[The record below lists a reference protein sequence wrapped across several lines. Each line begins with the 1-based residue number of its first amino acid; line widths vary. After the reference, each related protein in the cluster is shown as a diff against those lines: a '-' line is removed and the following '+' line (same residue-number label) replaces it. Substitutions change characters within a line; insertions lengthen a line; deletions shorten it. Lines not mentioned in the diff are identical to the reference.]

1 MPKIDFGKTRKA
13 AYKAMNE
20 RSIKKNEE
28 IIRNIAPTAF
38 TVNKERTQK
47 SLIDSTLNA
56 INVTF
61 TPIKREKS
69 FIQTSYH
76 WNYVAL
82 SSNGIIRNM
91 MISIL
96 DNLKANSNIVD
107 ISNNQ
112 YATINSRSYYTA
124 IVELEKQ
131 NLIRLTN
138 KKHIIVI
145 NHNDIFLGD
154 FNKFCE
160 LYNEYYGDKEVSV
173 DGRGRI
179 IL

>member
-13 AYKAMNE
+13 AYKVMNE

-38 TVNKERTQK
+38 AVNKERIQK

-61 TPIKREKS
+61 NPIKQEKN
-69 FIQTSYH
+69 FIQTSRH

-82 SSNGIIRNM
+82 SANGVVRNM

-107 ISNNQ
+107 VSDNQ
-112 YATINSRSYYTA
+112 YATINSRCYYRA
-124 IVELEKQ
+124 ILELEKQ
-131 NLIRLTN
+131 ELIRLTN
-138 KKHIIVI
+138 KKYVLII

-160 LYNEYYGDKEVSV
+160 LYNEYYGDREVVV

>member
-1 MPKIDFGKTRKA
+1 MGKLYRLETLIHQQLNILSNDCDLSDKLFH
-13 AYKAMNE
+13 AYQDVVCAQSDK
-20 RSIKKNEE
+20 
-28 IIRNIAPTAF
+28 
-38 TVNKERTQK
+38 
-47 SLIDSTLNA
+47 LNF
-56 INVTF
+56 N
-61 TPIKREKS
+61 PIKRITG

-76 WNYVAL
+76 WNRVAL
-82 SSNGIIRNM
+82 TSNVIIKNM
-91 MISIL
+91 MMSIL

-112 YATINSRSYYTA
+112 YAVKGSRNYYRGV
-124 IVELEKQ
+124 VELEKH

-145 NHNDIFLGD
+145 NHNNIFLGN
-154 FNKFCE
+154 FNRFCE
-160 LYNEYYGDKEVSV
+160 LYNDIYGDMEVSV

>member
-38 TVNKERTQK
+38 AVNKERIQK

-61 TPIKREKS
+61 NPIKREKS
-69 FIQTSYH
+69 FIQTSRH

-82 SSNGIIRNM
+82 SANGVVRNM

-107 ISNNQ
+107 VSENQYFVSNN
-112 YATINSRSYYTA
+112 RMYYRA
-124 IVELEKQ
+124 IAQLEKQ
-131 NLIRLTN
+131 NIIRLTN
-138 KKHIIVI
+138 KKYILVI
-145 NHNDIFLGD
+145 NHNDVFIGNFT
-154 FNKFCE
+154 KFCE
-160 LYNEYYGDKEVSV
+160 VYNDTYGDKEVSV

>member
-1 MPKIDFGKTRKA
+1 MPTINFTKTRKA
-13 AYKAMNE
+13 AYKAINE
-20 RSIKKNEE
+20 RSIEKNKE
-28 IIRNIAPTAF
+28 IISNLAPTVFA
-38 TVNKERTQK
+38 VSKEITQK
-47 SLIDSTLNA
+47 DIYSSTLNV
-56 INVTF
+56 INVNF
-61 TPIKREKS
+61 NPIKRITG

-76 WNYVAL
+76 WNRVAL
-82 SSNGIIRNM
+82 TSNVIIKNM
-91 MISIL
+91 MMSIL

-112 YATINSRSYYTA
+112 YAVKGSRNYYRGV
-124 IVELEKQ
+124 VELEKH

-160 LYNEYYGDKEVSV
+160 LYNEYYGDREVSV

>member
-13 AYKAMNE
+13 AYKAINE

-38 TVNKERTQK
+38 AVNKERIQK

-61 TPIKREKS
+61 NPIKREKS
-69 FIQTSYH
+69 FIQTSRH

-82 SSNGIIRNM
+82 SANGVVRNM

-107 ISNNQ
+107 
-112 YATINSRSYYTA
+112 
-124 IVELEKQ
+124 
-131 NLIRLTN
+131 
-138 KKHIIVI
+138 
-145 NHNDIFLGD
+145 
-154 FNKFCE
+154 
-160 LYNEYYGDKEVSV
+160 
-173 DGRGRI
+173 GRGRI

>member
-1 MPKIDFGKTRKA
+1 MPTINFTKTRKA
-13 AYKAMNE
+13 AYKAINE
-20 RSIKKNEE
+20 RSIEKNKE
-28 IIRNIAPTAF
+28 IISNLAPTVFA
-38 TVNKERTQK
+38 VSKEITQK
-47 SLIDSTLNA
+47 DIYSSTLNV
-56 INVTF
+56 INVNF
-61 TPIKREKS
+61 NPIKRITG

-76 WNYVAL
+76 WNRVVL
-82 SSNGIIRNM
+82 TSNVIIKNM
-91 MISIL
+91 MMSIL

-112 YATINSRSYYTA
+112 YAVKGSRNYYRGV
-124 IVELEKQ
+124 VELEKH

-145 NHNDIFLGD
+145 NHNDIFLGN
-154 FNKFCE
+154 FNRFCE
-160 LYNEYYGDKEVSV
+160 LYNDIYGDMEVSV